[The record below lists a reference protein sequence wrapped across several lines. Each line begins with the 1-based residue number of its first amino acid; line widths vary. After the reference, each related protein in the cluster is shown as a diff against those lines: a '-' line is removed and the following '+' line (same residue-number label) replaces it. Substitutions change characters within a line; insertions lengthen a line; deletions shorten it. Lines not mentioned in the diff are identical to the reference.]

1 MFLTLFL
8 SAVVCGAVSLIFIS
22 CVAFIQDIKMF
33 SSAPKEVRDVLIPR
47 ENEVFYG
54 ARTLGRVLM
63 TIGVLMVLGAFTDAV
78 LDGLRSGFTFIQF
91 FTRFLVMFTVYKLYD
106 MIFCDYFLLLK
117 FHFFQ
122 HYYPETEKA
131 LEGRKYGFNIKSQL
145 LKLLVIFPALS
156 ALAAWVCTLL
166 Q

>member
-145 LKLLVIFPALS
+145 LKLLIIFPAVS
-156 ALAAWVCTLL
+156 ALAA
-166 Q
+166 